1 MKIRKSIPFILT
13 AIFLGLFLLSSS
25 SCSQKTYSAKNMTGY
40 KRSDRIKVYKSNSNR
55 NSFVHDKTVRKRYVI
70 KKK

>member
-1 MKIRKSIPFILT
+1 MKIWKSIPLLLT

-25 SCSQKTYSAKNMTGY
+25 SCSPKTYSAKNKIGY

-55 NSFVHDKTVRKRYVI
+55 NSFVHDKNVRKKYVI